1 MKKNNKG
8 ITLVALILTVIVLL
22 ILAGTIFEFTSA
34 PRKSQAYNKMLA
46 DIEALNDQIYLY
58 YDKYGELP
66 ISEQISVTNTT
77 IPSGYEYYK
86 INIKLLQNLTLNFGI
101 EETTD
106 DCYIINK
113 TTHDIYYLKGIDIN
127 GQKKYTY

>member
-66 ISEQISVTNTT
+66 ISEPISVTNTT